1 MRLESHL
8 ETFAGFLGLDE
19 AVGKR
24 MDFLLQEMQRE
35 VNTIGAK
42 ADDAPIRQLVV
53 RAKQEVEKIREQ
65 GQNIE

>member
-1 MRLESHL
+1 
-8 ETFAGFLGLDE
+8 
-19 AVGKR
+19 

-53 RAKQEVEKIREQ
+53 RVKQEVEKIREQ